1 MPTFDPSVAL
11 HAKVATCFAFANV
24 TAANTAVRNT
34 FMALPAYALT
44 AERIIEISMAL
55 GGREFMLLLKN
66 DPSTELRKALAV
78 LVRKGVLRSRAD
90 NGKRLYEVNY

>member
-1 MPTFDPSVAL
+1 MGTYNPDITL
-11 HAKVATCFAFANV
+11 HSKVATCFAFAEV
-24 TAANTAVRNT
+24 TPANSVIRGV

-66 DPSTELRKALAV
+66 DPETELRKALAV